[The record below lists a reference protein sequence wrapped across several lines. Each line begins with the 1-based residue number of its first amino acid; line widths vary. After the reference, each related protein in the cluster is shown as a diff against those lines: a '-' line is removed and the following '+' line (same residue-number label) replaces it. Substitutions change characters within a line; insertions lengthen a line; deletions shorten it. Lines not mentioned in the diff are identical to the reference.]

1 MVSRNQVSFVTGLQS
16 YLIQPVA
23 KIHFIAL
30 APQAPQMG
38 GCNRAKGIVSQLEPL
53 HGSNQLHKSFL
64 RAGGIYPPSPHSGLL
79 RLLRNRPQPFGGCR
93 HAARTGTS
101 SFHPSSSYG
110 CFATALGARV
120 SASVPERA
128 FYLGSPL
135 IPQHHGGSN
144 TSRHHVLGG
153 LPRAVC
159 CCRRHSVGWY
169 GLNANRFSSGQS
181 PEFTGLLSGN

>member
-1 MVSRNQVSFVTGLQS
+1 MR
-16 YLIQPVA
+16 PEP
-23 KIHFIAL
+23 AL
-30 APQAPQMG
+30 H
-38 GCNRAKGIVSQLEPL
+38 RST
-53 HGSNQLHKSFL
+53 L
-64 RAGGIYPPSPHSGLL
+64 RA
-79 RLLRNRPQPFGGCR
+79 
-93 HAARTGTS
+93 
-101 SFHPSSSYG
+101 SYG

-120 SASVPERA
+120 SDSVPERA

-169 GLNANRFSSGQS
+169 GLNADRFSSGQS
-181 PEFTGLLSGN
+181 PEFTGLLPENDSAATLTGLATEGPANIA